1 MGHKILIFS
10 ISSQWFLEVLSD
22 CLAGWVAAQPPLC
35 HQASEPHMGT
45 WVPRSCRGAG
55 AITLTRPAHLPSISP
70 QAQPKTLSSPKP
82 GPFPIMSRV
91 LSWCNAAYF

>member
-10 ISSQWFLEVLSD
+10 ISSQLFLEGLSD

-45 WVPRSCRGAG
+45 
-55 AITLTRPAHLPSISP
+55 
-70 QAQPKTLSSPKP
+70 
-82 GPFPIMSRV
+82 
-91 LSWCNAAYF
+91 